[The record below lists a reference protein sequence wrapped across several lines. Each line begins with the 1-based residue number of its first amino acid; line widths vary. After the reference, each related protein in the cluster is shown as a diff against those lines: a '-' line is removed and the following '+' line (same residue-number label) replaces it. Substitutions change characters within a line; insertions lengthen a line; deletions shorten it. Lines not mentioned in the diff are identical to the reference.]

1 MSQTSSEGKPIKN
14 KSINRRYSSRLV
26 QPSATPFIAKWVATR
41 SGNSPTLVAK
51 KRWQPREMWQT
62 ILIDSYSSFWPIR
75 WHGLR
80 NGDARGS
87 PIDST
92 NGSGVQS
99 HCPPAHEEHRKNPT
113 AVATGAGRPGAAP
126 PPEGFSPGDLV
137 PRPPPGKRPN
147 PDKGPAEADGVSE
160 VAPVIAALL

>member
-92 NGSGVQS
+92 NGSGGQS
-99 HCPPAHEEHRKNPT
+99 TCQPIIESIRKNPT
-113 AVATGAGRPGAAP
+113 TYATATCDPWRSQRPTDFASGYMFASAT
-126 PPEGFSPGDLV
+126 
-137 PRPPPGKRPN
+137 
-147 PDKGPAEADGVSE
+147 PAEEPNQIMDPPKPTA
-160 VAPVIAALL
+160 